1 MDYNKT
7 ETNGQA
13 TATALLLTF
22 FPGNSMPSKE
32 ILVATFCWFGPLKE
46 SQAQVMKDSSAA
58 EVVFMK
64 STDAVETVRSL
75 EKVNPFGAT
84 LADYRLP
91 LLPDASASQC
101 TKRFGTPAKTSG
113 SVPRLAEAPPIEFIR
128 QNLEMMTSM
137 LEKSGDNLS
146 PEMRAK
152 LETEIKGLLKKVS
165 SLPSSSS

>member
-1 MDYNKT
+1 MGVQLDHFQYMLPLSKVAGRVHGNST
-7 ETNGQA
+7 IPVILPHSA
-13 TATALLLTF
+13 D
-22 FPGNSMPSKE
+22 GNSMPSKE
-32 ILVATFCWFGPLKE
+32 ILVTTCCWFGPLKE

-64 STDAVETVRSL
+64 STDAV
-75 EKVNPFGAT
+75 GA
-84 LADYRLP
+84 
-91 LLPDASASQC
+91 C

-113 SVPRLAEAPPIEFIR
+113 SVPRLAEAPPIEFTR
-128 QNLEMMTSM
+128 QNLEMMASM

-165 SLPSSSS
+165 SMPSSSS

>member
-1 MDYNKT
+1 METTAGNMDYNKT

-64 STDAVETVRSL
+64 STDAVGAVRSL

-101 TKRFGTPAKTSG
+101 TKRFGTLRRVLG
-113 SVPRLAEAPPIEFIR
+113 QCQGLPRHRP
-128 QNLEMMTSM
+128 
-137 LEKSGDNLS
+137 LS
-146 PEMRAK
+146 
-152 LETEIKGLLKKVS
+152 L
-165 SLPSSSS
+165 